1 MPFARLDFSLEMY
14 YEDDDFTDPWR
25 TPETVVL
32 HHGNAKNS
40 QLWYGWV
47 PLLARSFRVG
57 ATGCPGFRPVDRA
70 AGRLPLVSERF
81 RSRSA
86 WSPRPPGTGK
96 SSPDWRDRR
105 RDHLPAV
112 CLAVPGQAPVGDPP
126 APHPTSFVG
135 SADVPRVLQPWCGD
149 EGVEGLGS
157 GPRPERRLESGD
169 ADSAHQEWYINQM
182 AQTPARVVME
192 TLDYLSGQD
201 LTDTLQKIRTPA
213 LILASEQNASANPD
227 RTTGMVSLLP
237 NGRLKVIPGTSGYVQ
252 HSAPEQCVQT
262 WRQFVNSL

>member
-40 QLWYGWV
+40 HLWYAWV
-47 PLLARSFRVG
+47 PLLARSYRVVRLD
-57 ATGCPGFRPVDRA
+57 ARGFGRSTVPPEGFPWSLSGFA
-70 AGRLPLVSERF
+70 ADLRGLL
-81 RSRSA
+81 
-86 WSPRPPGTGK
+86 
-96 SSPDWRDRR
+96 
-105 RDHLPAV
+105 DHLELEKV
-112 CLAVPGQAPVGDPP
+112 HLIGETVGGTISLQFASQFPDRLLSVTTC
-126 APHPTSFVG
+126 TSPYKFVG
-135 SADVPRVLQPWCGD
+135 VPTYRESYSLVRD
-149 EGVEGLGS
+149 EGVEAWV
-157 GPRPERRLESGD
+157 RATAERRLESGD

-252 HSAPEQCVQT
+252 HSEPEQCVQA